1 MKIVIT
7 GTPGVGKHTVAE
19 SLSNFL
25 DNASVFDINKIIFSE
40 NLLTISS
47 HDAEGLEVDTDRTRD
62 HFSLIL
68 SEGKSQNSIIVG
80 HLAPYVID
88 SKLVDL
94 VIILRRSP
102 YELKKIY
109 DERSYSP
116 SKTKDNMNA
125 EILGFISYDSS
136 KTFEFSKLS
145 ELINSINILP
155 SLSAQKIITM
165 ISNEKLRS
173 FGEVDWLSLVQND
186 PDMLEYLVKS
196 HLN

>member
-1 MKIVIT
+1 MIT

-25 DNASVFDINKIIFSE
+25 DNASILDINKIIFSE

-47 HDAEGLEVDTDRTRD
+47 HDAEGLDVDTDRTRD

-116 SKTKDNMNA
+116 SKTKDNMSA
-125 EILGFISYDSS
+125 EILGIISYDSS
-136 KTFEFSKLS
+136 KIFEFSKLS

>member
-1 MKIVIT
+1 MIT

-25 DNASVFDINKIIFSE
+25 DNASILDINKIIFSE

-68 SEGKSQNSIIVG
+68 SEGKFQNSIIVG

-125 EILGFISYDSS
+125 EILGIISYDSS

-173 FGEVDWLSLVQND
+173 FGEVDWLSLVQTD
-186 PDMLEYLVKS
+186 PDMLEYLDKF

>member
-1 MKIVIT
+1 MIT

-25 DNASVFDINKIIFSE
+25 DNASILDINKIIFSE

-47 HDAEGLEVDTDRTRD
+47 HDAEGLDVDTDRTRD

-125 EILGFISYDSS
+125 EILGIISYDSS

>member
-25 DNASVFDINKIIFSE
+25 DNPSILDINKIIFSE

-125 EILGFISYDSS
+125 EILGIISYDSS

-173 FGEVDWLSLVQND
+173 FGEVDWLSLVQTD
-186 PDMLEYLVKS
+186 PAMLEYLDKS

>member
-1 MKIVIT
+1 VIT

-25 DNASVFDINKIIFSE
+25 DNASVLDINKIIFSE

-125 EILGFISYDSS
+125 EILGIISYDSS

>member
-1 MKIVIT
+1 MIT

-25 DNASVFDINKIIFSE
+25 DNASILDINKIIFSE

-68 SEGKSQNSIIVG
+68 SEGKFQNSIIVG

-125 EILGFISYDSS
+125 EILGIISYDSS

-155 SLSAQKIITM
+155 SLSAQKIITI

-173 FGEVDWLSLVQND
+173 FGEVDWLSLVQTD
-186 PDMLEYLVKS
+186 PDMLEYLDKF

>member
-7 GTPGVGKHTVAE
+7 GTPGVGKHTIAE
-19 SLSNFL
+19 ALSSLL
-25 DNASVFDINKIIFSE
+25 DNASIMDINKIILSE
-40 NLLTISS
+40 NLLTTSTIEAESS
-47 HDAEGLEVDTDRTRD
+47 EVDIDKSSGY
-62 HFSLIL
+62 FSLIL
-68 SEGKSQNSIIVG
+68 SEKKFQNSIIVG

-125 EILGFISYDSS
+125 EILGIISYDSS
-136 KTFEFSKLS
+136 KAFEFSKLS
-145 ELINSINILP
+145 ELTNSINILP
-155 SLSAQKIITM
+155 SSSAQKIVTLS
-165 ISNEKLRS
+165 SNEKLRS
-173 FGEVDWLSLVQND
+173 FGDVDWLTLVQSD
-186 PDMLEYLVKS
+186 PEMLEYLR
-196 HLN
+196 